1 MSSLLTPENR
11 VSESKSTPEDRAK
24 EPVERRSL
32 VPNVREAKRRDKS
45 FLVVDEL
52 RSVHLGKSEDFGK
65 NTALYTYSSR

>member
-1 MSSLLTPENR
+1 LTPENR

-32 VPNVREAKRRDKS
+32 CQTSREAKRRDKS

-52 RSVHLGKSEDFGK
+52 RCIWGKVKISGK
-65 NTALYTYSSR
+65 NTALYT